1 MQDLVNN
8 VNMNTN
14 CAIATNV
21 QRQSDCG
28 IGVLLAL
35 IIIFHFK
42 MNLYYKLVKLLTQ
55 VDNILEMLF
64 HEEMQIYWQ

>member
-28 IGVLLAL
+28 IGVFTSTNNNFPFQNEFVLQAG
-35 IIIFHFK
+35 
-42 MNLYYKLVKLLTQ
+42 Q
-55 VDNILEMLF
+55 VINSSG
-64 HEEMQIYWQ
+64 QYT

>member
-35 IIIFHFK
+35 IIISHFK